1 MMFLRRIPSLS
12 MGSYSSAVSDRQYI
26 AIHRA
31 VVLLGVA
38 LLMPLTELAA
48 ATLPAENAFAD
59 RAVHQVYQ
67 PAAERFSQA
76 SKDFLVAARG
86 SCDVRSGEAL
96 DTLLSRYE
104 SAVAA
109 FSALELYRTG
119 PLLEDNRQNRLFYWP
134 DKRRVGERQMR
145 ELLADANAAH
155 LTGDD
160 VAGKSVALQGFPA
173 LERLLYGKRTPLH
186 FADGSDAPDCQVVM
200 AIAENIDAMA
210 SAIDKGWQDDAPQ
223 VMSLLQPAAGSDF
236 YRTEEEV
243 LRSLVTQ
250 ILVGADVV
258 QDRKLSA
265 LVGEKANIK
274 TAPLWRSA
282 QSLAMIRANLDSLRA
297 LSVDTGLAEQANLE
311 NELAF
316 EFRSADQMLQKLQ
329 ALPGLV
335 DDTGE
340 FTDDAESL
348 LRSLMA
354 VVGGIRYTLNDRFV
368 ATLGISPGFN
378 SEDGD

>member
-1 MMFLRRIPSLS
+1 MFLSHTSGRQ
-12 MGSYSSAVSDRQYI
+12 SDLI
-26 AIHRA
+26 VHAFRA
-31 VVLLGVA
+31 CKYKPGCSFLGVLAVA
-38 LLMPLTELAA
+38 LVLPLSGPVRAA
-48 ATLPAENAFAD
+48 VPEDNHFAD

-67 PAAERFSQA
+67 PAAERFSLA
-76 SKDFLVAARG
+76 SEQLLAAASD
-86 SCDVRSGEAL
+86 SCELRSAVAL
-96 DTLLSRYE
+96 DTLLLRYE
-104 SAVAA
+104 QAVEA

-119 PLLEDNRQNRLFYWP
+119 PLLEENRQNRLFYWP

-145 ELLADANAAH
+145 ALLADATAAR
-155 LTGDD
+155 LTADD

-173 LERLLYGKRTPLH
+173 LERLLHGKRTPLH
-186 FADGSDAPDCQVVM
+186 FSEGSDTPDCQVVM
-200 AIAENIDAMA
+200 AIAENIHAMA
-210 SAIDKGWQDDAPQ
+210 TAIQEGWQDDAPQ
-223 VMSLLQPAAGSDF
+223 VMSLLKPEPGSDF

-265 LVGEKANIK
+265 MTGEQANIK
-274 TAPLWRSA
+274 AAPLWRSG
-282 QSLAMIRANLDSLRA
+282 QSLSMIRSNLESLRA
-297 LSVDTGLAEQANLE
+297 LSVDTGLAAATDLE

-316 EFRSADQMLQKLQ
+316 EFRSADGMLQKLLE
-329 ALPGLV
+329 LPELTDGA
-335 DDTGE
+335 GE
-340 FTDDAESL
+340 FTADAESL

-354 VVGGIRYTLNDRFV
+354 VVDGIRYTLNDRFV

>member
-1 MMFLRRIPSLS
+1 MFLTQTF
-12 MGSYSSAVSDRQYI
+12 GRQYDLL
-26 AIHRA
+26 AHVSSVWKCKPGYFFLGTLA
-31 VVLLGVA
+31 VVLA
-38 LLMPLTELAA
+38 LPLSGPVRAA
-48 ATLPAENAFAD
+48 VPEDNDFAD

-67 PAAERFSQA
+67 PAAERFSSA
-76 SKDFLVAARG
+76 SAQLLAAASD
-86 SCDVRSGEAL
+86 SCELRSPEAL
-96 DTLLSRYE
+96 DTLLLRYE
-104 SAVAA
+104 QAVRA

-119 PLLEDNRQNRLFYWP
+119 PLLEENRQNRLFYWP

-145 ELLADANAAH
+145 ALLADATAAS
-155 LTGDD
+155 LTADD

-173 LERLLYGKRTPLH
+173 LERLLHGKRTPLH
-186 FADGSDAPDCQVVM
+186 FSEGSETPDCQVVM

-210 SAIDKGWQDDAPQ
+210 TAIHKGWQDDAPQ
-223 VMSLLQPAAGSDF
+223 VMSLLKPEPGSDF

-250 ILVGADVV
+250 ILVGADVI

-265 LVGEKANIK
+265 MTGEQADIKA
-274 TAPLWRSA
+274 APLWRSGL
-282 QSLAMIRANLDSLRA
+282 SLAMIRSNLESLRA
-297 LSVDTGLAEQANLE
+297 LSVDTGLAAATDLE

-316 EFRSADQMLQKLQ
+316 EFRSADGMLQKLLE
-329 ALPGLV
+329 LPELT
-335 DDTGE
+335 DSAGE

-354 VVGGIRYTLNDRFV
+354 VVDGIRYTLNDRFV